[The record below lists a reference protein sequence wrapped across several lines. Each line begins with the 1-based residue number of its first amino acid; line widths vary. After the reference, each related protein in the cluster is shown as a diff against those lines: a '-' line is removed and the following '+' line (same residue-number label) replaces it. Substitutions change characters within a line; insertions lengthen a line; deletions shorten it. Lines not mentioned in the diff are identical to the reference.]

1 MKKHG
6 GLRWLKLTTNQV
18 AGEFSPQ
25 GQNTSSAKLFR
36 GGIPCAGQSGG
47 KVLVGRYGDDMGLE
61 AVYIT

>member
-1 MKKHG
+1 MKKRG

-36 GGIPCAGQSGG
+36 GPLYGTIRG